1 MQDEP
6 RKPRTKVRF
15 SSINFVIHGEDD
27 SPEDNP
33 NSVSVVQQNAM
44 IVNRFRGN
52 QSAEPKD
59 STEEPS

>member
-1 MQDEP
+1 
-6 RKPRTKVRF
+6 
-15 SSINFVIHGEDD
+15 VIHGEDD

-44 IVNRFRGN
+44 IVNRFRRN